1 MGDLI
6 IKPASS
12 GNLKIQDQGGT
23 ERISLNTSG
32 LTTFAANVALSDT
45 MTGGTLASA
54 VTFPA
59 GHIIQVVD
67 ATLTNIAT
75 PEEAKT
81 SETVVAN
88 ATNQITIT
96 SGNKFHIY
104 AQVTLRGIAS
114 SNVVLEARLRE
125 GTDTTGTILSKSNFM
140 NNNTSAT
147 FHSPHF
153 LIALDDSP
161 ASTTPSYTLTML
173 KGSGGTSSVS
183 LKSDDASFLK
193 IILMEIQA

>member
-1 MGDLI
+1 MADFQLSGNTVLSE
-6 IKPASS
+6 SS
-12 GNLKIQDQGGT
+12 GSISWGT
-23 ERISLNTSG
+23 G
-32 LTTFAANVALSDT
+32 A
-45 MTGGTLASA
+45 
-54 VTFPA
+54 PA
-59 GHIIQVVD
+59 GTILQVVN
-67 ATLTNIAT
+67 ATLSNVET
-75 PEEAKT
+75 PETART

-96 SGNKFHIY
+96 SGNKVHIY

>member
-1 MGDLI
+1 MSEISTDKI
-6 IKPASS
+6 TPRIKSATKITQIDSAS
-12 GNLKIQDQGGT
+12 K
-23 ERISLNTSG
+23 
-32 LTTFAANVALSDT
+32 
-45 MTGGTLASA
+45 
-54 VTFPA
+54 FPA

-88 ATNQITIT
+88 AINQITIT
-96 SGNKFHIY
+96 SGNKVHIY

-114 SNVVLEARLRE
+114 SNIVLHARLRE
-125 GTDTTGTILSKSNFM
+125 GTDTTGTILSQSGFM
-140 NNNTSAT
+140 NNSTSAT

-183 LKSDDASFLK
+183 LYNDSASYLK
-193 IILMEIQA
+193 IILMEIAG

>member
-96 SGNKFHIY
+96 SGNKVHIY

-161 ASTTPSYTLTML
+161 ASTTPSYTLTMF

-193 IILMEIQA
+193 IILMEIDL

>member
-96 SGNKFHIY
+96 SGNKVFIN